1 MRLRSNFET
10 GPQSAH
16 WPANLPHV
24 IDVPD
29 ENAVENLL
37 RRARRRPISAAMYY
51 YGRCYTYADTLAAVE
66 ALAGYLQQQG
76 VARGDRVI
84 VDLQNSPQ
92 FVVAFHA
99 ILRADAV
106 VVPVNPMST
115 TDEIDYLA
123 GDSGARVAIIGDEVL
138 ERFTPLLRKRFDLLA
153 VARYA
158 DALGDTTT
166 DALPEVMR
174 RPPVA
179 RPEQS
184 CVDFRDAVAVGCKP
198 RPMSTKGD
206 DIAVLPYSSGTT
218 GRPKACVHLHSA
230 VTFTAAAQATWYG
243 LDESSVMTSFMPMFH
258 VAGMQAS
265 MSAGLWAG
273 AALVIMTRWDRDA
286 IPMLFQRHRVTW
298 WSAAPTMIVD
308 VLASDRF
315 AADTFATLKVLT
327 GGGAAMP
334 AAVAEQLQSRYGLRF
349 CEGYGLTET
358 ISATHINPL
367 QRPKP
372 QCLGIP
378 IFNTRS
384 VVVDPESLAEV
395 PQGTIGELLIA
406 GPQVMRGYWGRPE
419 ATAETLLARDGTYFL
434 RTGDLAYVDDEGYYF
449 IVDRLKRMI
458 NVSGYKVWPAEV
470 EALLYRHPAVRE
482 CCVISVPDSYRGE
495 TVKALVALKEQSR
508 QQVTTD
514 DIIVFART
522 LMASYKVPRI
532 IEFVD
537 ALPRSGS
544 NKIDWRKLQDLE
556 WARTG

>member
-1 MRLRSNFET
+1 MKLRANFET
-10 GPQSAH
+10 GPQSPH
-16 WPANLPHV
+16 WPAGFPHD
-24 IDVPD
+24 IGVPD
-29 ENAVENLL
+29 TNAADNLV
-37 RRARRRPISAAMYY
+37 RSARRRPSSVAMYY
-51 YGRCYTYADTLAAVE
+51 YGHRFTYADTLRAVE
-66 ALAGYLQQQG
+66 ALAGYLQKHG
-76 VARGDRVI
+76 AVRGGRVI

-92 FVVAFHA
+92 FVIAFHA
-99 ILRADAV
+99 ILRADAI

-123 GDSGARVAIIGDEVL
+123 EDSGARIAIVGDELL
-138 ERFTPLLRKRFDLLA
+138 ERFVPLLQKRFDLLI

-158 DALGDTTT
+158 DALDGGTT

-174 RPPVA
+174 RPPVPL
-179 RPEQS
+179 PEHS
-184 CVDFRDAVAVGCKP
+184 CIDFREAVAAGLKP
-198 RPMSTKGD
+198 RAVGTTGH

-218 GRPKACVHLHSA
+218 GRPKACIHLHSA
-230 VTFTAAAQATWYG
+230 VTFTAAAQAVWYG

-265 MSAGLWAG
+265 MSAGVWAG
-273 AALVIMTRWDRDA
+273 AALVILTRWDRDA
-286 IPMLFQRHRVTW
+286 IPTLFPRHRVTW

-308 VLASDRF
+308 VLASDHF
-315 AADTFATLKVLT
+315 EADTFAALKVLT

-334 AAVAEQLQSRYGLRF
+334 AAVAEQLLSRYGLRF

-367 QRPKP
+367 PRPKP

-384 VVVDPESLAEV
+384 VIIDPDTLAEV
-395 PQGTIGELLIA
+395 PQGTVGELIIA

-419 ATAETLLARDGTYFL
+419 ATAEALIERGGVPFL
-434 RTGDLAYVDDEGYYF
+434 RTGDLAYVDTEGYYF

-458 NVSGYKVWPAEV
+458 NVAGFKVWPAEV

-482 CCVISVPDSYRGE
+482 CCVISVPDRYRGE
-495 TVKALVALKEQSR
+495 TVKALVALRGR
-508 QQVTTD
+508 QDRQITAD
-514 DIIVFART
+514 DIIAFART
-522 LMASYKVPRI
+522 LMANYKVPRI

-556 WARTG
+556 WARAR